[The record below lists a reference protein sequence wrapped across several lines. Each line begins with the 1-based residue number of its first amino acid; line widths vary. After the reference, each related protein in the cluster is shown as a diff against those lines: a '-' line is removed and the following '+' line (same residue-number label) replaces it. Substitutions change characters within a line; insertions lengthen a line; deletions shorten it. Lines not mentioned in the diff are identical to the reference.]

1 MPNVNQNQ
9 VTIPENVLY
18 GSVKILKV
26 LNIVI
31 SEDQA
36 DQYVILL
43 DNGEK
48 ALISKDDLTQVQAGT
63 NLPEPITT
71 PEQPEQPEQP
81 VTGGS

>member
-1 MPNVNQNQ
+1 MPNINQNQ
-9 VTIPENVLY
+9 VTIPENILY

-48 ALISKDDLTQVQAGT
+48 ALISKDDLVKVQAGT
-63 NLPEPITT
+63 NLPEPVV
-71 PEQPEQPEQP
+71 EEPEQPEQP
-81 VTGGS
+81 VGGS

>member
-1 MPNVNQNQ
+1 MPNINQNQ

-63 NLPEPITT
+63 NLPEPTTT
-71 PEQPEQPEQP
+71 PEEP
-81 VTGGS
+81 TGGS